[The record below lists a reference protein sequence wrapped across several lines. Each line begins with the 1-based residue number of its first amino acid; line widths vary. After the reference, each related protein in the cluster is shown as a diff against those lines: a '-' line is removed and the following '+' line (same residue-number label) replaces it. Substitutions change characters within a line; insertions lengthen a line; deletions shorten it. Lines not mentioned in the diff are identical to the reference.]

1 MDKYL
6 DDDVDKNKFGHSNW
20 HIDATTIWPLPAD
33 QRKIAAQV
41 ALQNIS
47 DKFAAVL
54 FPLHYTLRHLANA
67 LVMYSPD
74 GTITTTS
81 AVFGGL
87 PIQLVNV
94 MGMPVWPTLTGG
106 FRRTTA
112 EHLQYPLRMVLHRLR
127 FWKDTFVSFGIT
139 LAETTSENSQRDL
152 QLPDGGCL
160 YLVRHFLVDM
170 MQPTTYSSV
179 YWVVFRRC
187 LYDMLRDLAQ
197 RRLLKAYLIVIM
209 KGKRSDMALVEA
221 MLHTAHRHLLGESLC
236 NTYAGG
242 LQYMFTDH
250 GVAMAQPSESAD
262 DICFL
267 YGIAFNRGFIAELE
281 LRILSLYRSKGHT
294 RPQRIMSH
302 VVRGTHFETKNLSRG

>member
-1 MDKYL
+1 
-6 DDDVDKNKFGHSNW
+6 
-20 HIDATTIWPLPAD
+20 
-33 QRKIAAQV
+33 
-41 ALQNIS
+41 
-47 DKFAAVL
+47 
-54 FPLHYTLRHLANA
+54 
-67 LVMYSPD
+67 MYSPN

-106 FRRTTA
+106 LRRTTA
-112 EHLQYPLRMVLHRLR
+112 EHLQYRLRMVLHRLR

-152 QLPDGGCL
+152 QLPDSGCL

-242 LQYMFTDH
+242 LEYMFTDH
-250 GVAMAQPSESAD
+250 GLATAQPSESAD

-294 RPQRIMSH
+294 CPQRIISH
-302 VVRGTHFETKNLSRG
+302 VVRGAHFETKNLSHG